1 MRIVKYVLVAACSAV
16 VLIGCGGKEEKKK
29 EGFSYEKKA
38 DVVKEI
44 KDNSND
50 VVITGND
57 AMQFN
62 KKEIRVKAGE
72 KVKITLKHI
81 GKMDKNVM
89 GHNFVL
95 LKQGVSL
102 SAFGNK
108 AAAAKATQYIP
119 ENGKDVIAHTD
130 IVGAGETSIVEFDAP
145 APGTYEFLCSFPGH
159 YAMMKGTFIVE

>member
-38 DVVKEI
+38 DVVKEV

-95 LKQGVSL
+95 LKQGVSV

-108 AAAAKATQYIP
+108 AAAAKATNYIP
-119 ENGKDVIAHTD
+119 DNGKDVIAHTD